1 MGILAV
7 LTGKAPEEKAVT
19 DENALDMAHV
29 YDFINESQVVSD
41 RMMAA
46 VEEVNMALGQLRQ
59 IADQSVSEGKALKAN
74 SHQSMEQI
82 QEAFAR
88 LQEVSATSEQIRK
101 TAVTMSEES
110 EEAKQSMGKVSDSL
124 ASTEAVM
131 ERLTGYN
138 GSVTEN
144 IQGLT
149 DHTAKIDEI
158 NTLIKGVV
166 SQTSLLSLNASIEA
180 ARAGEH
186 GKGFSVVAQEIKK
199 LADQSSEA
207 VERSSGILTAIEQG
221 VEEVVASVE
230 EERLAV
236 AEGVQ
241 EVAAMKERVHAILGQ
256 ITNVNDLVQETANDS
271 ESQAVMT
278 NEATEQLEEVVDR
291 VKDTLT
297 YIDRTVDDMA
307 AQQTQTTHLTAISED
322 LHAASTELTSSI
334 RALDVEESVDV
345 ADADLEAV
353 KELLSSIVVAAEI
366 KGLDPAAHEACL
378 TRQIERSDA
387 VEAIWSNRADGSFIY
402 SNPPAGLANAR
413 QRDWWKKAMDGEFF
427 VSENYISA
435 ITKKPCITLSTAI
448 KDEEGEP
455 VGMVG
460 MDVKLSE
467 Q

>member
-1 MGILAV
+1 MGLLAV
-7 LTGKAPEEKAVT
+7 LTGKSTETKADQQET
-19 DENALDMAHV
+19 ALDMAHV

-46 VEEVNMALGQLRQ
+46 VEEVNIALRNLRE
-59 IADQSVSEGKALKAN
+59 IADQSVVEGTELKAN

-88 LQEVSATSEQIRK
+88 LQEVSATSEQISK

-110 EEAKQSMGKVSDSL
+110 EEAKQSMTKVRDSL

-138 GSVTEN
+138 GSVTAN

-186 GKGFSVVAQEIKK
+186 GKGFAVVAQEIKK

-271 ESQAVMT
+271 QSQAVMT
-278 NEATEQLEEVVDR
+278 NEATEQLEAVVDR
-291 VKDTLT
+291 VKDTLS
-297 YIDRTVDDMA
+297 YIDKTVADMA

-322 LHAASTELTSSI
+322 LHAASKELTSSI
-334 RALDVEESVDV
+334 RTLDVKQEASLGDT
-345 ADADLEAV
+345 DLEPV
-353 KELLSSIVVAAEI
+353 KAMLRAIAGAPEI
-366 KGLDPAAHEACL
+366 RELDPAVHEAYL
-378 TRQIERSDA
+378 TRQIEEADA

-413 QRDWWKKAMDGEFF
+413 QRDWWKKAMDGTFF
-427 VSENYISA
+427 VSESYISA

-448 KDEEGEP
+448 MDDDGTP

-460 MDVKLSE
+460 MDVKLG
-467 Q
+467 